1 MDKSKSSG
9 YWCASHEHHTS
20 YLKTRLEASEKQIE
34 ALRLQIEKLE
44 RERDHYMSAYL
55 KEKALRMRDGKL
67 QMGRGA

>member
-1 MDKSKSSG
+1 M
-9 YWCASHEHHTS
+9 
-20 YLKTRLEASEKQIE
+20 
-34 ALRLQIEKLE
+34 QIEKLE